1 MVASVGNFVQSTVE
15 PERKSQTKR
24 TPANIFLSFF
34 NNKTKTMLSVQQENE
49 LMIDTLLTRKAAL
62 VLRAINHP
70 LRQQML
76 KIIHQKETITVTQL
90 YIILRLE
97 QSVASQHLA
106 ILRKAGLVTTERKAK
121 NIFYSVNYAQL
132 DHLHNVTAT
141 LINGPVESL
150 A

>member
-1 MVASVGNFVQSTVE
+1 
-15 PERKSQTKR
+15 
-24 TPANIFLSFF
+24 
-34 NNKTKTMLSVQQENE
+34 MLSAQQENE
-49 LMIDTLLTRKAAL
+49 LVIDTLITRKAAL

-76 KIIHQKETITVTQL
+76 RIIHQKAKITVTEL

-106 ILRKAGLVTTERKAK
+106 ILRKAGLVATERKAK

-132 DHLHNVTAT
+132 EHLHNVTGT
-141 LINGPVESL
+141 LVNGRVASL